1 MDEVMKKPRR
11 IFTPQQKYEMLQ
23 EIERLPTIRAGLE
36 KYPLE
41 YSVYRRWKRQLEV
54 GINASLRRGRPVK
67 APAVKRLEVE
77 NRRLKEALLNQSLL
91 LAELK
96 KEMSLDSPTE
106 DDAGSWRRN
115 GRTSSPSSRRNGRWA
130 GR

>member
-1 MDEVMKKPRR
+1 MDEVKKPRR
-11 IFTPQQKYEMLQ
+11 IFTPQQKFEMLK
-23 EIERLPTIRAGLE
+23 EIERAPTIRAGL
-36 KYPLE
+36 KQYQLE

-54 GINASLRRGRPVK
+54 GVNASLRMGRPVK
-67 APAVKRLEVE
+67 APVVKRLEAE
-77 NRRLKEALLNQSLL
+77 NRQLKEALLNQSLL

-106 DDAGSWRRN
+106 EDTGLRSLN
-115 GRTSSPSSRRNGRWA
+115 GRTSSNSFRRSGRWG